1 MTVLFRPAQGWD
13 RAAAA
18 KGDHVALL
26 VVPGQS
32 SATPDSSA

>member
-1 MTVLFRPAQGWD
+1 MTVLFRPAQGVG

-26 VVPGQS
+26 AVPGQS
-32 SATPDSSA
+32 SAPTNSSA